1 MKEINNILEKC
12 RKIVNKNF
20 IKEEI
25 EKIENNDNFI
35 RAMKEENNNSFDI
48 FYNMLYESYSK
59 DLFEKI
65 VRYRYL
71 LSFYRD
77 AYTNSKEKIKL
88 SMKYGSI
95 NIFSWGLKRFL
106 FSLEKYKYPS
116 EIENFLLFYI
126 FGLEQYNI
134 KNIFEVG
141 GDSVIFD
148 IGAWKGDTAYFFSKK
163 CNDNAKI
170 YAFEPDI
177 NAFETLKLIKEK
189 YKLNNV
195 VLENI
200 LFSNKNESVDFVSMT
215 PNTPTVKM
223 NAVTVDDFVESNNI
237 RKIDYLKM
245 DVEGAEMHILE
256 GALNTIKKFRPSLA
270 IAIYHGGELFMEDFY
285 KIPVFI
291 KEITENYEYYI
302 RTFSPWGGETILFC
316 IPKK

>member
-25 EKIENNDNFI
+25 DKIENNDNFI

-48 FYNMLYESYSK
+48 FYNMLSESYSK

-95 NIFSWGLKRFL
+95 DIFSWGLKRFL
-106 FSLEKYKYPS
+106 FYLQKYKYPN

-126 FGLEQYNI
+126 FGLEQYNV
-134 KNIFEVG
+134 KKIFEVG

-195 VLENI
+195 ILENI
-200 LFSNKNESVDFVSMT
+200 LFSNKNETVDFVSMT

-223 NAVTVDDFVESNNI
+223 NAVTVDEFVESHDI
-237 RKIDYLKM
+237 GKIDYLKM

-270 IAIYHGGELFMEDFY
+270 IAVYHGGDLFMEDFY